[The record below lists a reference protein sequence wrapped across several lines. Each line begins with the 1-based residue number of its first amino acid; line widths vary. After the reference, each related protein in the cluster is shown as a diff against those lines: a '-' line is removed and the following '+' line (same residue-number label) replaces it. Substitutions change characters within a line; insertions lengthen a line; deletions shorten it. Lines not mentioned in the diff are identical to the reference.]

1 MNPPVQQALPHPPN
15 QPQRPVVIY
24 LTDSSDS
31 DSEEEEEVPSVPPKL
46 LIRGRLA
53 SLDAIVRS
61 VDGLLDRNL
70 LDFFLYD
77 PNAQR
82 LNWRVTL
89 EAFQQIV
96 AAREQRPADTV
107 SEEHWWD
114 SFGNEYRFSNGDA
127 ETDHYPNEEGG
138 QSSAES

>member
-1 MNPPVQQALPHPPN
+1 MNPPVQQALLPHPPN

-24 LTDSSDS
+24 LTDSSNS
-31 DSEEEEEVPSVPPKL
+31 DSEEEEEAPPVPPKL

-53 SLDAIVRS
+53 RDDDTQS
-61 VDGLLDRNL
+61 VDGLLNRNL
-70 LDFFLYD
+70 LDFIVYD

-82 LNWRVTL
+82 LNWRITL

-114 SFGNEYRFSNGDA
+114 SFGNEYRFTNGDA
-127 ETDHYPNEEGG
+127 ETDNYQNEEVG